1 MNFLANPIV
10 PSGLYDC
17 LKEKPSNQSF
27 QARIIHTLLLLVPMV
42 SASPGHLLSIQKVS
56 QNGNSEGT
64 EGATGHGKKKADGIQ
79 PGVGGGFHVDQA
91 CK

>member
-1 MNFLANPIV
+1 MNFLANPII

-17 LKEKPSNQSF
+17 LKEKPSNQSCHT
-27 QARIIHTLLLLVPMV
+27 RIIYILLFLVPKV
-42 SASPGHLLSIQKVS
+42 SASPGHLHSIQKVN
-56 QNGNSEGT
+56 QNRNSKVT

-79 PGVGGGFHVDQA
+79 PGVGGGFYVDQT